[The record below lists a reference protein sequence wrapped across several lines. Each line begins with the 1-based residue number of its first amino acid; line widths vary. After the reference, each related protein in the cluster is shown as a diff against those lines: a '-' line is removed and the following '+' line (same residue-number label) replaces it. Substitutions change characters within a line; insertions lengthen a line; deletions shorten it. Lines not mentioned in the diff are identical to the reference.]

1 VLHADP
7 QNGLSVYLLHY
18 IRRRRKKRRGR
29 GRGRRK
35 KKNKKKKKR
44 KKKIRSDIYLPKVN
58 TE

>member
-18 IRRRRKKRRGR
+18 IRRRRKRRGR